1 MTSLKR
7 VLGICL
13 QSARGAIWRGGA
25 LSILVLLAGVGLL
38 ALSGWFIAAAA
49 AAGLAG
55 TGLVFDVFKP
65 SAGVRA
71 LALGRTASRY
81 GERLLTHDATLKA
94 LVTLRLRLLQ
104 GLMAQPL
111 RRLERA
117 RAAAALNRMIAD
129 VDALDGVTLRLF
141 LPAVAGAIT
150 LVLSVLGLGL
160 FAGWSL
166 AAWVGALY
174 GLGSLIIGRRFGP
187 EALPAARRAERAL
200 QAVRARSNDAFAAR
214 ADLTVYN
221 AIDGQISLIGRASLA
236 LGQARMR
243 RDSVERAAQFWV
255 TVMVQTTVAGAM
267 LLGFSSVSNGD
278 LSTPLATLGVLASL
292 ALSETVMP
300 LARGISEFGRIAD
313 SARRVMDDIPEHQI
327 DPSQK
332 VQAKPMIVPPLDLR
346 RIRIEPLVDTL
357 SLTVEAG
364 EMVLLAGPSGVGKT
378 TVLNVIAGLLPANG
392 GEVCI
397 GGHPLNDYSE
407 EDFRG
412 RLGYLPQR
420 ATVMDGTLMDSL
432 RLGAADLSESEAWEV
447 LEAVELTRFAQE
459 RDGLQTRL
467 GSRGTALSGGERRR
481 VALARLIAGRPPVI
495 LLDEPTEGLD
505 EATATAVLRGIRN
518 YLPQSA
524 ILISSHRFCDR
535 ALANR
540 VITLR

>member
-1 MTSLKR
+1 MTSLRR
-7 VLGICL
+7 VLGLCL
-13 QSARGAIWRGGA
+13 KSAKGAMWRGGA
-25 LSILVLLAGVGLL
+25 LSVLVLLAGVGLL

-49 AAGLAG
+49 TAGLAG

-141 LPAVAGAIT
+141 LPAVAGALT
-150 LVLSVLGLGL
+150 LVVSVLGLAL
-160 FAGWSL
+160 FVGWGL

-174 GLGSLIIGRRFGP
+174 GLGSLAIGWRYGP
-187 EALPAARRAERAL
+187 EALPAARLAERAL

-221 AIDGQISLIGRASLA
+221 AIGGQIALIGRASKG
-236 LGQARMR
+236 LGQARKR

-255 TVMVQTTVAGAM
+255 TVVVQTTVAGAV
-267 LLGFSSVSNGD
+267 LFGFLSVSNGD

-313 SARRVMDDIPEHQI
+313 SARRVMDDIPENQI
-327 DPSQK
+327 DRSQK
-332 VQAKPMIVPPLDLR
+332 LRAKPMIVPPLDLR
-346 RIRIEPLVDTL
+346 RIRIEPLVETL

-397 GGHPLNDYSE
+397 GGHPLHDYSE

-420 ATVMDGTLMDSL
+420 ATVIDGTLMDSL
-432 RLGAADLSESEAWEV
+432 RLGSADLSETEAWEV
-447 LEAVELTRFAQE
+447 LEAVQLTRFAQE

-505 EATATAVLRGIRN
+505 EATATAVLSGIRK
-518 YLPQSA
+518 YLPKSS

-535 ALANR
+535 ALADR